1 MFLLQLSQYLS
12 IINIS
17 YISEYNFIY
26 IVGLILK
33 LNMIQFNFRLVSSG
47 KECFQYN
54 VRNVYI
60 S

>member
-1 MFLLQLSQYLS
+1 MFLLQLSKYLS